1 MFRNGVLFFL
11 SIFLFKCVTLAQNF
25 SVSLSN
31 QTNTICENES
41 LSFTVNIQNCPFVNS
56 IIWELNG
63 AVVNSSNSIIFD
75 TTGFQQGD
83 VLQVQVSCQVGLDSV
98 VTLTS
103 SSNEIAVNS
112 FILDAGPNL
121 YIDSGST
128 IQFQSSSTADS
139 LVWSPSFLVSNTSII
154 QPTTSPNVTTTY
166 QLKGIKSTCEKI
178 DYVTVFVKGSFKIPN
193 TFSPNGDGKN
203 DTWLIQNIADFPAN
217 DMLIMNR
224 FGQELYQSGPY
235 TFANAW
241 TGVFN
246 GQPLPEGVYFYI
258 LNLGGDLGVKKGT
271 ISIIR

>member
-1 MFRNGVLFFL
+1 MFRNVVLFFL
-11 SIFLFKCVTLAQNF
+11 SIFLFKCLALAQNF

-31 QTNTICENES
+31 QTDTICENEL
-41 LSFTVNIQNCPFVNS
+41 LSFTVNILNCPFVNG

-83 VLQVQVSCQVGLDSV
+83 VLQVQVSCQVGLDSA

-103 SSNEIAVNS
+103 SSIGIAVNS

-121 YIDSGST
+121 YIDSGTT

-154 QPTTSPNVTTTY
+154 QPTTSPNETTTY
-166 QLKGIKSTCEKI
+166 QLKGIKNTCEKI

-203 DTWLIQNIADFPAN
+203 DAWLIQNIADFPAN

-224 FGQELYQSGPY
+224 FGQELYQSRPY

-258 LNLGGDLGVKKGT
+258 LNLGGDLGVKKGA

>member
-1 MFRNGVLFFL
+1 MFRNVVLFFL
-11 SIFLFKCVTLAQNF
+11 SIFLFKCLALAQNF
-25 SVSLSN
+25 SISLSN
-31 QTNTICENES
+31 QTDTICENEL
-41 LSFTVNIQNCPFVNS
+41 LSFTVNIQNCPFVNG

-83 VLQVQVSCQVGLDSV
+83 VLQVQVSCQVGLDSA

-103 SSNEIAVNS
+103 SSIGIAVNS

-121 YIDSGST
+121 YIDSGTT

-154 QPTTSPNVTTTY
+154 QPTTSPNETTTY

-203 DTWLIQNIADFPAN
+203 DAWLIQNIADFPAN

-224 FGQELYQSGPY
+224 FGQELYQSRPY

-258 LNLGGDLGVKKGT
+258 LNLGGDLGVKKGA

>member
-1 MFRNGVLFFL
+1 MFRNVVLFFF
-11 SIFLFKCVTLAQNF
+11 SIFLFNCTSLAQNF

-31 QTNTICENES
+31 QTDTICENES
-41 LSFTVNIQNCPFVNS
+41 LSFTVNIQNCPLVNG
-56 IIWELNG
+56 IVWELNG
-63 AVVNSSNSIIFD
+63 TVVNSSNSIIFD

-83 VLQVQVSCQVGLDSV
+83 VLQVQVSCQVGVDSV

-103 SSNEIAVNS
+103 SSIGISVNS

-121 YIDSGST
+121 YIDSGTT

-203 DTWLIQNIADFPAN
+203 DNWLIQNIADFPAN

-224 FGQELYQSGPY
+224 FGQELYQSRPY